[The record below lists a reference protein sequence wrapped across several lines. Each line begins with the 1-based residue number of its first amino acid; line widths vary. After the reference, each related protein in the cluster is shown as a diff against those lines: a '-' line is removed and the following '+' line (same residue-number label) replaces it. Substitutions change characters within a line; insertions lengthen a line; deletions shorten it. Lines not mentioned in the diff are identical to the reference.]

1 MNCEGDCN
9 RAKKSEAASLA
20 YAGAFLQKVKITLRR
35 DKMSK
40 QNPTDRLYSSDHE
53 WAKDNSDGTVLI
65 GITDYAQEML
75 TDIVFV
81 ELPQIGKKVAKGAP
95 VAVVESVKSVSDV
108 YAPVSGEV
116 IAVNNK
122 LEEEPAL
129 INQDAFGEG
138 WIVRM
143 RLENAAELGSLLAA
157 AAYDSLVQ
165 EEKH

>member
-1 MNCEGDCN
+1 
-9 RAKKSEAASLA
+9 
-20 YAGAFLQKVKITLRR
+20 
-35 DKMSK
+35 MSK
-40 QNPTDRLYSSDHE
+40 TNSTDRFYSKDHE
-53 WAKDNSDGTVLI
+53 WAKDKGDGTIIV

-81 ELPQIGKKVAKGAP
+81 ELPQIGKKVTKGDA

-108 YAPVSGEV
+108 YAPISGEV

-122 LEEEPAL
+122 LEDEPAL

-138 WIVRM
+138 WIAILRM
-143 RLENAAELGSLLAA
+143 SNPGELDTLLSAADYEKLIK
-157 AAYDSLVQ
+157 

>member
-1 MNCEGDCN
+1 
-9 RAKKSEAASLA
+9 
-20 YAGAFLQKVKITLRR
+20 
-35 DKMSK
+35 MSK
-40 QNPTDRLYSSDHE
+40 QNPQDRKYSRDHE
-53 WAKDNSDGTVLI
+53 WAKNDSDGTVII

-81 ELPQIGKKVAKGAP
+81 ELPPVGKKVAQGSA

-108 YAPVSGEV
+108 YAPVGGEV
-116 IAVNNK
+116 IAVNSK
-122 LEEEPAL
+122 LEDDPAL

-143 RLENAAELGSLLAA
+143 RLDNPAEVEALLDA
-157 AAYDSLVQ
+157 AAYDRIIS